1 MAQPTEG
8 RRRTAVVTG
17 STGGIGRAI
26 ALRLAREHYN
36 VVLNYSTDD
45 QRAREA
51 LDLVNQLTSDVVLVK
66 ADVGDKRSVHRLMQ
80 EAADTFGTIDV
91 LVNNAARVIDK
102 PLLEMSEP
110 EWDKVVTT
118 NMKGTFLCSQA
129 AALHMLEQ
137 EPGGVILNI
146 GASTGITGRRNG
158 INTCASKAGIMI
170 MSQCLALELAPKV
183 RVNTIIP
190 GLTRTDETVARFRLN
205 DPLVLRERQE
215 TIPLGRI
222 GRPEDVADAVMMLL
236 SDEAGFITGQKL
248 VVNGGQYIW

>member
-8 RRRTAVVTG
+8 RRRTTVVTG

-146 GASTGITGRRNG
+146 G
-158 INTCASKAGIMI
+158 
-170 MSQCLALELAPKV
+170 
-183 RVNTIIP
+183 
-190 GLTRTDETVARFRLN
+190 GL
-205 DPLVLRERQE
+205 
-215 TIPLGRI
+215 
-222 GRPEDVADAVMMLL
+222 
-236 SDEAGFITGQKL
+236 
-248 VVNGGQYIW
+248 